1 MVTRQHIFYKY
12 FAKCAIITNNVK
24 SINGKFSFVIIG
36 SYYDNCLAKNGEVYK
51 KENGEF
57 GCLYFH
63 TLSSFFSPK
72 RGKIYDY
79 EKSKEFCENMGGS
92 LPIIKDRNEDNAMLK
107 MLGGYVSIFT
117 WLS

>member
-1 MVTRQHIFYKY
+1 MF
-12 FAKCAIITNNVK
+12 F
-24 SINGKFSFVIIG
+24 FVITD
-36 SYYDNCLAKNGEVYK
+36 SYYDNCLAKNGEIYK
-51 KENGEF
+51 KQNGEF

-92 LPIIKDRNEDNAMLK
+92 LPIIKDRNEDQAMLK
-107 MLGGYVSIFT
+107 MLGGYVSTYTLYHHKIKFIT
-117 WLS
+117 LYILYLYHYWPVVFILG